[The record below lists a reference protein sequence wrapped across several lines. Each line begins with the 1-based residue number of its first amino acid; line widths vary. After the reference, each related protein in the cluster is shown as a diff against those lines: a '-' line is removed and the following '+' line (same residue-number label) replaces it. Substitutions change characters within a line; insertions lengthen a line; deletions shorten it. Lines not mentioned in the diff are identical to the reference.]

1 MFEHDGASSSTP
13 GGPVPVRLRLRLSPS
28 LRELLTRVIDRVHA
42 AMAAAPG
49 NSVTPKVAGE
59 SDAELDHA
67 WEQGLRESEAGDA
80 AALLHLLQAE
90 GFGLGDLALDA
101 GQAEAVMRSSVHVR
115 LHLRDTLLRDLN
127 TAELEGELD
136 FFRLPLAEQ
145 QGFACYRLLLA
156 IEQDLLL
163 QLDPGL
169 GV

>member
-1 MFEHDGASSSTP
+1 M
-13 GGPVPVRLRLRLSPS
+13 
-28 LRELLTRVIDRVHA
+28 RVIDRVHV

-49 NSVTPKVAGE
+49 EPSTPAVIGE
-59 SDAELDHA
+59 QDTELDHA
-67 WEQGLRESEAGDA
+67 WEQGLRECETGDA
-80 AALLHLLQAE
+80 AELLGLLKAD

-101 GQAEAVMRSSVHVR
+101 ARAEAIMRSSVHVR

-136 FFRLPLAEQ
+136 FFRLPQAEQ